1 MKYTNGLFA
10 RSVFFSVVLMA
21 STSFFGLQAKTV
33 WLEEDDYRVVA
44 QGDAETTAVDE
55 FLLTEEEMSLT
66 QEDLEKASQN
76 IQKETQDESN
86 IPTLTAEGDFLL
98 PTYVLPDT
106 QENTPTPQTT
116 AVVDQT
122 NPWRAETEL
131 ATVEEEINSVQPS
144 AEKITLPGLETEAKL
159 KAEEMEAEN
168 KLLQTIERQYQDT
181 TNLLV
186 ETSKRLE
193 ALENGVQDLKT
204 ANLKMAGAS
213 APVLEEKV
221 VRRQP
226 LLLPLAPLKTSSV
239 SQTTTQEKTA
249 KIIKPEKIQY
259 IDYVLDVLKRVE
271 NEPISFT
278 ETDEMV
284 IKTIPQEMK
293 LNFLPGSVDVSTQSF
308 KWIKAFSYAPKQ
320 AMQKAVEIRM
330 SAENLDLQSRRFAL
344 IKGALLS
351 NGLSARQIRF
361 VLTDRDPNTIVL
373 RTITLPDEKEVV
385 YMRQNGKSVSP
396 QIIRKW

>member
-10 RSVFFSVVLMA
+10 RSVFFSFVLMA

-226 LLLPLAPLKTSSV
+226 LLLPLAPLKTSPV
-239 SQTTTQEKTA
+239 SQPATQEKTA

>member
-10 RSVFFSVVLMA
+10 RSVFFSFVLMA

-226 LLLPLAPLKTSSV
+226 LLLPLAPLKTSPV
-239 SQTTTQEKTA
+239 SQPATQGKTA